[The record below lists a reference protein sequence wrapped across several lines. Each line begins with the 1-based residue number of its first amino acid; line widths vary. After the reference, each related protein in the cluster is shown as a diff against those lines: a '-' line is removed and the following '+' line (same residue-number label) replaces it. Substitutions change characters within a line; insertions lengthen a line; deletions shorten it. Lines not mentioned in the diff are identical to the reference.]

1 MYPLFCDNELA
12 FFLGTWRVYDHHFAL
27 FRPRYS
33 VIARSEP
40 SEMLSK
46 QHRKKQFGDGAGE
59 EGQCREQ
66 GTPGQSLASHV
77 WI

>member
-1 MYPLFCDNELA
+1 
-12 FFLGTWRVYDHHFAL
+12 
-27 FRPRYS
+27 
-33 VIARSEP
+33 
-40 SEMLSK
+40 MLSK